1 MMVYILICLSLS
13 LSGVAGLQF
22 FYMIYLERVDR
33 ERQKRIRDLEQHCQF
48 LAKRLRETEAQVN
61 EQNELLETFYE
72 DLEDEEEEIWADV
85 IDER

>member
-1 MMVYILICLSLS
+1 MLLYILICLSLS

-33 ERQKRIRDLEQHCQF
+33 ERQKRIRELERHCQH
-48 LAKRLRETEAQVN
+48 LAKRLRETEVQVSEKN
-61 EQNELLETFYE
+61 EMLEAFYE
-72 DLEDEEEEIWADV
+72 DIEDEEEEVWADV